1 MKKQEAWTAEAV
13 DFIHTMLSDDKTFVR
28 QIICEEPTYIVELNH
43 NDLYYVPP
51 MFWRVNSVY
60 FNDNT
65 LHIVMEI
72 NVSDLYRLM
81 GV

>member
-1 MKKQEAWTAEAV
+1 MKKEEAWTAETIR
-13 DFIHTMLSDDKTFVR
+13 FIHSMLSDDGTFVS
-28 QIICEEPTYIVELNH
+28 QIICKEPTYIVELTH
-43 NDLYYVPP
+43 NDSYYVPP
-51 MFWRVNSVY
+51 LFWRVNSVY